1 MDAAPIVFRNVHRR
15 FDKTWVLRGLDFEV
29 PQGSVY
35 ALLGRNGCGKTTA
48 IRTLLGFLL
57 PHQGEAQLL
66 GESSEDLSA
75 ATRGRVAYVTEGH
88 RLQKLDRIKDILA
101 FEAGTRPSFS
111 LPRARAWIERLGLDP
126 KKRVLTMSRGQRAQV
141 ALVAALS
148 ADPEVLILDDPGL
161 GLDVVMRRELLDAL
175 IQALT
180 DTGCTVLL
188 SSHVMTDVERI
199 ADRVGI
205 LHGGALIA
213 DSEIDELKQRIE
225 RRFWQPN
232 DPSEGPPPLLRV
244 LRARRVPDGYD
255 LTLLDVDDDLLDRL
269 RSAGAFL
276 GDPVC
281 LGLEELFLDL
291 VAADAEAPA
300 PAEVA

>member
-1 MDAAPIVFRNVHRR
+1 MGSPGPR
-15 FDKTWVLRGLDFEV
+15 LRSAEGQRV
-29 PQGSVY
+29 RPP
-35 ALLGRNGCGKTTA
+35 LGRNGCGKTTA

-57 PHQGEAQLL
+57 PHHGEAQLL

-88 RLQKLDRIKDILA
+88 RLHKLDRITDILA

-111 LPRARAWIERLGLDP
+111 LPRARYAWIERLGLDP

-276 GDPVC
+276 GDPLR
-281 LGLEELFLDL
+281 LGLEDLFLDL
-291 VAADAEAPA
+291 VAADAEAA
-300 PAEVA
+300 VSAEVA